1 MIFLAGHLAEPP
13 LIAILRGVQP
23 EEVLAIGHALY
34 EAGFRIIEIPLNS
47 PQPLKSIQKL
57 AEVFR
62 DRALIG
68 AGTVMAPVEVDRI
81 AAAGGSLIVMPHSN
95 PEIIRQTKTKDLISL
110 PGVATPTEAFTAL
123 AHGADGLKMF
133 PSETL
138 PPTVV
143 KAWRAVLP
151 PDCGLF
157 PVGGITP
164 VKMAAYTAA
173 GASGFGLGS
182 SLYQPGLSA
191 AQVGERAAKII
202 AAWKAI
208 GTQQPFR

>member
-1 MIFLAGHLAEPP
+1 MIILAGHLAAPP
-13 LIAILRGVQP
+13 IIAILRGVQP

-47 PQPLKSIQKL
+47 PQPLESIQKL
-57 AEVFR
+57 VDVFH

-68 AGTVMAPVEVDRI
+68 AGSVMAPVEVDRI
-81 AAAGGSLIVMPHSN
+81 AAAGGRLIVMPHSN
-95 PEIIRQTKTKDLISL
+95 PEIIRQTKTKGLISL

-133 PSETL
+133 PGETL
-138 PPTVV
+138 PPTAV

-191 AQVGERAAKII
+191 AQVGERAAEII
-202 AAWKAI
+202 AAWKVI
-208 GTQQPFR
+208 GTQ

>member
-47 PQPLKSIQKL
+47 PQPLESIQKL

-81 AAAGGSLIVMPHSN
+81 AAAGGRLIVMPHSN
-95 PEIIRQTKTKDLISL
+95 PEIIRRTKTKDLISL
-110 PGVATPTEAFTAL
+110 PGVATPTEAFAAL

-133 PSETL
+133 PGENL

-157 PVGGITP
+157 PVGGISP
-164 VKMAAYTAA
+164 VKMAAYIAA

-191 AQVGERAAKII
+191 AQVGERAAEII

>member
-1 MIFLAGHLAEPP
+1 MIFWAGHLAEPP

-47 PQPLKSIQKL
+47 PQPLVSIQKL

-68 AGTVMAPVEVDRI
+68 AGTVMAPVEVDRV
-81 AAAGGSLIVMPHSN
+81 AAAGGRLIVMPHSN
-95 PEIIRQTKTKDLISL
+95 PEI
-110 PGVATPTEAFTAL
+110 
-123 AHGADGLKMF
+123 
-133 PSETL
+133 
-138 PPTVV
+138 
-143 KAWRAVLP
+143 
-151 PDCGLF
+151 
-157 PVGGITP
+157 
-164 VKMAAYTAA
+164 YTAA

-191 AQVGERAAKII
+191 AQVGERAAEII
-202 AAWKAI
+202 AAWKVI
-208 GTQQPFR
+208 GTQ